1 MSDAALSLAA
11 PLAPRRRHPGALAEA
26 ITAWSLA
33 LPATILMILLLLGPA
48 LGAVILALTDWQF
61 GAASFS
67 WIGLGN
73 FAEMA
78 GDRVFWRSLGN
89 TLIYIG
95 LVVPLSVLLGL
106 GAALLIEADSQG
118 RAFYRAAFFLPVAS
132 TLLAMAI
139 VWEFLLHPS
148 FGLLNRM
155 VEAFGLSAID
165 WLKNPATALPT
176 VAAIGIWKALGLNM
190 VLFMAGL
197 KAIPQDLYDAAAIDG
212 ADDAWEKFR
221 RVTWPMLGP
230 TLMFVLVVNAI
241 RGFQESFD
249 LVAVLTQGG
258 PNKATEVLLYTIY
271 QEGFAFFRSGYAAA
285 LTLVFLAFVLT
296 LTLIQARVLDK
307 RVHYG

>member
-1 MSDAALSLAA
+1 MSDAALSAA
-11 PLAPRRRHPGALAEA
+11 PPRARRRHAGAVAEA
-26 ITAWSLA
+26 MAGWSLA

-61 GAASFS
+61 GAPTLN

-73 FAEMA
+73 FVDMA

-89 TLIYIG
+89 TMIYIG

-106 GAALLIEADSQG
+106 GAALLIEADPAG
-118 RAFYRAAFFLPVAS
+118 RSFYRAAFFLPVAS

-148 FGLLNRM
+148 FGLVNRV
-155 VEAFGLSAID
+155 VELFGASGID

-197 KAIPQDLYDAAAIDG
+197 KSIPHDLYDAAAIDG
-212 ADDAWEKFR
+212 ADGAWERFR

-230 TLMFVLVVNAI
+230 TLMFVLVISAI
-241 RGFQESFD
+241 RAFQESFD

-271 QEGFAFFRSGYAAA
+271 QEGFSFFRSGYAAA
-285 LTLVFLAFVLT
+285 LTLIFLAFVLA
-296 LTLIQARVLDK
+296 LTLLQAKVLDK

>member
-1 MSDAALSLAA
+1 MAEAALPTGAA
-11 PLAPRRRHPGALAEA
+11 TKRRHPGALAEA
-26 ITAWSLA
+26 IAGWSLA
-33 LPATILMILLLLGPA
+33 LPAAITMAALLLAPA

-61 GAASFS
+61 GAASFQ
-67 WIGLGN
+67 WIGFGN

-78 GDRVFWRSLGN
+78 NDRVFWRSLGN
-89 TLIYIG
+89 TLVYVG
-95 LVVPLSVLLGL
+95 VVVPASVALGL
-106 GAALLIEADSQG
+106 GAALLIEAAPEG

-148 FGLLNRM
+148 FGLVNRIW
-155 VEAFGLSAID
+155 EALGGTGID
-165 WLKNPATALPT
+165 WLKNPRTALPT
-176 VAAIGIWKALGLNM
+176 LCLLGIWKAVGLNM

-197 KAIPQDLYDAAAIDG
+197 KAIPADLYDAAAIDG
-212 ADDAWEKFR
+212 ADGAWERFR

-230 TLMFVLVVNAI
+230 SLMFVLVVSAI
-241 RGFQESFD
+241 RAFQEVFD
-249 LVAVLTQGG
+249 LVQVLTQGG

>member
-1 MSDAALSLAA
+1 MPALPKA
-11 PLAPRRRHPGALAEA
+11 RRRSHPGARAEA
-26 ITAWSLA
+26 LMAWMLA
-33 LPATILMILLLLGPA
+33 LPATLLMVLLLLGPA
-48 LGAVILALTDWQF
+48 LGAMILALTDWQF
-61 GAASFS
+61 GAANFN
-67 WIGLGN
+67 WIGPGN
-73 FAEMA
+73 FVAMF

-95 LVVPLSVLLGL
+95 LVVPISVMLGL
-106 GAALLIEADSQG
+106 LAAILIESDNQG
-118 RAFYRAAFFLPVAS
+118 RGFYRAAFFLPVAS

-148 FGLLNRM
+148 FGLLNRI
-155 VEAFGLSAID
+155 VEVFGGTAID
-165 WLKNPATALPT
+165 WLKNPATALPV

-197 KAIPQDLYDAAAIDG
+197 KSVPRDLYDAAAIDG
-212 ADDAWEKFR
+212 ADAGWEKFR

-230 TLMFVLVVNAI
+230 TLMFVLVIGAI
-241 RGFQESFD
+241 RAFQESFD

-271 QEGFAFFRSGYAAA
+271 QEGFSFFRSGYAAA
-285 LTLVFLAFVLT
+285 LTLIFLLLVLALT
-296 LTLIQARVLDK
+296 LLQARVLDK